1 MKKNFM
7 NHINNY
13 FLENLDNFRMTI
25 STTKFLFIFYIFFTF
40 SLKATPTIREKYHN
54 DYLKSIELI
63 YDNHGIDIGNRDLY
77 EGFTMN
83 FNDECNAEVKLK
95 TYKPLIKFFSV
106 NICENKT
113 KLVYVNL
120 NPR

>member
-1 MKKNFM
+1 MKINFM

-13 FLENLDNFRMTI
+13 FLEDLVNFRMII
-25 STTKFLFIFYIFFTF
+25 STTKILFIFFLFFNL

-54 DYLKSIELI
+54 NYLKLIELI

-77 EGFTMN
+77 EGYTMN

>member
-1 MKKNFM
+1 MSSK
-7 NHINNY
+7 I
-13 FLENLDNFRMTI
+13 
-25 STTKFLFIFYIFFTF
+25 FLFFFLSFTL
-40 SLKATPTIREKYHN
+40 SLKATPTISEKYPD
-54 DYLKSIELI
+54 DYLKLIELI
-63 YDNHGIDIGNRDLY
+63 YDNYGIDVDNRDLY
-77 EGFTMN
+77 EGYTMS
-83 FNDECNAEVKLK
+83 FKDKCNAEVKLK

>member
-1 MKKNFM
+1 MS
-7 NHINNY
+7 
-13 FLENLDNFRMTI
+13 L
-25 STTKFLFIFYIFFTF
+25 TKFLFIFLLSFTL
-40 SLKATPTIREKYHN
+40 SLNATPTEREKYHD
-54 DYLKSIELI
+54 DYLKLIELI
-63 YDNHGIDIGNRDLY
+63 YDNYGIDVDNRDLY
-77 EGFTMN
+77 EGYTISFK
-83 FNDECNAEVKLK
+83 DKCNAEVKLK

>member
-1 MKKNFM
+1 MFLKN
-7 NHINNY
+7 
-13 FLENLDNFRMTI
+13 
-25 STTKFLFIFYIFFTF
+25 
-40 SLKATPTIREKYHN
+40 
-54 DYLKSIELI
+54 
-63 YDNHGIDIGNRDLY
+63 LY
-77 EGFTMN
+77 EGYTMS
-83 FNDECNAEVKLK
+83 FKDKCNAEVKLK

>member
-1 MKKNFM
+1 MSSKV
-7 NHINNY
+7 
-13 FLENLDNFRMTI
+13 
-25 STTKFLFIFYIFFTF
+25 FLFFFLSFTL
-40 SLKATPTIREKYHN
+40 SLKATPTISEKYPD
-54 DYLKSIELI
+54 DYLKLIELI
-63 YDNHGIDIGNRDLY
+63 YDNYGIDVDNRDLY
-77 EGFTMN
+77 EGYTMS
-83 FNDECNAEVKLK
+83 FKDKCNAEVKLK